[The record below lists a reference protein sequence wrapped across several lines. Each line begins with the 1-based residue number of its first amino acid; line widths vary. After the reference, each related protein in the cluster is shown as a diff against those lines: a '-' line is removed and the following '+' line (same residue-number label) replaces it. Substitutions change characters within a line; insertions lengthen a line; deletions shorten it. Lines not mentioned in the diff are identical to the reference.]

1 MRPSSSVLRRPEQRP
16 ERRSA
21 YKSGHVNRLPNTL
34 VRTAPTGEA
43 SDDHRRSSARP
54 GGGPFPLWSLPGDPA
69 GLLDARQHSSFVD
82 RALEVFGVNRLMYG
96 GDWPISVAAGG
107 YDRVF
112 RGLGEVLAGLS
123 EGERQEIYA
132 GTAARFYGSTERWR
146 PARSARAAQGDP
158 DERVHQG

>member
-1 MRPSSSVLRRPEQRP
+1 MIIDAHQRVREAGRSPSGLYPGTRPDSWTPGSIRP
-16 ERRSA
+16 
-21 YKSGHVNRLPNTL
+21 
-34 VRTAPTGEA
+34 
-43 SDDHRRSSARP
+43 
-54 GGGPFPLWSLPGDPA
+54 
-69 GLLDARQHSSFVD
+69 FVD

-132 GTAARFYGSTERWR
+132 GTAARFYRIDPERLET
-146 PARSARAAQGDP
+146 SKIS
-158 DERVHQG
+158 